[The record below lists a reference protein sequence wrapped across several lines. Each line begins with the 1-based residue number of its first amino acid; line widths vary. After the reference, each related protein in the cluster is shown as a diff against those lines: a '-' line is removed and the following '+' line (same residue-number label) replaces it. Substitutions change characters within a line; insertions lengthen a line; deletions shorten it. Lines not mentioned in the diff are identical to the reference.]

1 MHHATVGPGRVTGS
15 YDLMGVNGI
24 VLPAA
29 VDEPP
34 VEEGEAVR
42 CRILAGELRLDEA
55 GSYRLALTAR
65 YEGGTGTAYTRVIE
79 SAGTWR
85 FLASALDERSGE
97 VTLLSANGRTTSA
110 AVTRLSL
117 VHRTRVPQRET
128 DGLEFTWIYIRRVG
142 QR

>member
-1 MHHATVGPGRVTGS
+1 MQAERLEGLTVSGS
-15 YDLMGVNGI
+15 YDLRGVNGS
-24 VLPAA
+24 VLPAP
-29 VDEPP
+29 VDEAPS
-34 VEEGEAVR
+34 EEGRFRV
-42 CRILAGELRLDEA
+42 LAGELRLDES

-65 YEGGTGTAYTRVIE
+65 YEAGTGTAYTRVIE

-97 VTLLSANGRTTSA
+97 VTLLSANGRRTSA

-117 VHRTRVPQRET
+117 VHRTRLPERGL
-128 DGLEFTWIYIRRVG
+128 DGLEFTWVYIRRAG